1 MMKWQNKIRNKF
13 IKAGKDKKHRKIHD
27 GYVFNFC
34 YN

>member
-13 IKAGKDKKHRKIHD
+13 VKAGKDKKHRKIHD
-27 GYVFNFC
+27 VYFFNLC